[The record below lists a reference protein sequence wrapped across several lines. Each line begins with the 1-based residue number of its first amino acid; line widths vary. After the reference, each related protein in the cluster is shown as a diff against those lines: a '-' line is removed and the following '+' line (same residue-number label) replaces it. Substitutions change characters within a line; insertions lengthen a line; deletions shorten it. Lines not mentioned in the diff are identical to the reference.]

1 MKQVF
6 KISSMSLFVALTIA
20 GCSSSG
26 GSNNDNPQSNIPPAT
41 QNVPTPADPNS
52 SATQPTESSNT
63 SEQTQL
69 PTTSETNNPT
79 QTPTESETKEPSLP
93 SQIPAEKPTEAE
105 EAKKVDPSKYADTW
119 RRQYVSVQSRGD
131 VQAEEALGIDTLR
144 VNDAPSTA
152 YPNASNEVINYD
164 ALSDG
169 RLGHFSGSY
178 KLENK
183 SSNNLDTLNYNF
195 INQPYSTYGMIYN
208 DISTSPEIMLVGK
221 DHYNQPATL
230 TGSAN
235 YQGQVIGSLS
245 ENGKMVSAP
254 KIDGTSDIVVKFDH
268 EKATM
273 SGVLNTNSVG
283 KITLPETSST
293 GYFSNEKGNFS
304 FYSSETPNVE
314 KFGQTQGGY
323 NAYVV
328 GENANEVIG
337 AIDVSEVGSTKEYK
351 AVFGGQKQ

>member
-79 QTPTESETKEPSLP
+79 QTPTESETKESSLP
-93 SQIPAEKPTEAE
+93 SQTPAEK
-105 EAKKVDPSKYADTW
+105 AKKVDPSKYADTW

-131 VQAEEALGIDTLR
+131 AQAEEALGIDTLR

-195 INQPYSTYGMIYN
+195 INQPYSAYGMIYN

-328 GENANEVIG
+328 GENANEIIG
-337 AIDVSEVGSTKEYK
+337 TVGVGEVGSTKEYK